1 MPDSRPMQLAVVGH
15 TNVGKTSLLRTLT
28 RDPEFGA
35 VSPGHSTTRHVERIR
50 LSAGQQPLLD
60 LFDTPG
66 LEDAMALMAYLDQL
80 TTGERALDGPARLER
95 FLASSAAKQRFE
107 QEAKVLRQ
115 LLASDAALYVIDVR
129 EPVLAKYRD
138 ELALLN
144 LCGKPLL
151 PVLNFTRDYSDNA
164 RTWRDALA
172 RLALHAVISF
182 DTVSPPE
189 AGEQSLFDSLALL
202 RPDFRP
208 ALLALHDWQQQQAGT
223 RHRHGLE
230 LIAELLVDV
239 AAWRLSVAPEA
250 ADSGLQ
256 QLQEQIRQRE
266 QRCVEALLRL
276 YNFRP
281 ADIAASGLPLDD
293 GRWASDLFSSQ
304 ALQDAGLQ
312 LGGGAAAGATLGF
325 GFDVMTG
332 GFSLGMGTLVGGL
345 VGGTAQ
351 WGRKYG
357 KRILDLARGH
367 SELTVSDSI
376 LHILQSRQVQLLQA
390 LQRRGHAAFQPVQL
404 SEDQRRNAPELPA
417 PLQQARSQPSWS
429 GMANSQASIDE
440 DRQRCIRQLSLWLE
454 QDTAS

>member
-1 MPDSRPMQLAVVGH
+1 MPESRPMQLAVVGH

-28 RDPEFGA
+28 RNPEFGQ
-35 VSPGHSTTRHVERIR
+35 VSPAHSTTRHVERIR
-50 LSAGQQPLLD
+50 LSAGDQPVLD

-66 LEDAMALMAYLDQL
+66 LEDAMALLAYLEQL
-80 TTGERALDGPARLER
+80 TAQQPALDGPARLEQ
-95 FLASSAAKQRFE
+95 FLASNAARQRFE

-151 PVLNFTRDYSDNA
+151 PILNFTRDHSDNA
-164 RTWRDALA
+164 RIWRDALA

-189 AGEQSLFDSLALL
+189 AGEQNLFDSLALL

-208 ALLALHDWQQQQAGT
+208 QLLALHHWQQQQNQSRQHNA
-223 RHRHGLE
+223 LQ

-239 AAWRLSVAPEA
+239 AALRLSVAPEHS
-250 ADSGLQ
+250 DSGLERLQ
-256 QLQEQIRQRE
+256 QCIRQRE
-266 QRCVEALLRL
+266 QRCVDALLRL
-276 YNFRP
+276 YNFRQP
-281 ADIAASGLPLDD
+281 DLEASGLPLDN

-325 GFDVMTG
+325 GFDVITG
-332 GFSLGMGTLVGGL
+332 GFSLGMGTLVGG
-345 VGGTAQ
+345 VIGGTAQ

-376 LHILQSRQVQLLQA
+376 LHILQSRQLQLLHA
-390 LQRRGHAAFQPVQL
+390 LHQRGHAAVEPVRL
-404 SEDQRRNAPELPA
+404 ASTGSPSTPPLPA
-417 PLQQARSQPSWS
+417 PLQQARSSPEWS
-429 GMANSQASIDE
+429 AMADSPHLEDS
-440 DRQRCIRQLSLWLE
+440 DRQQCISQLAQWLAQ
-454 QDTAS
+454 QDKR